1 MFIFCWLWGGRRVA
15 EGVAEVAIE
24 RFFNA
29 KSRFLH
35 TILHKSN
42 LIFIAQPTKKAVNAQ
57 PEASAWLGLTTDYHR
72 FPQIIFWARKSAAFK
87 DTAWLRIDII
97 HGTS

>member
-1 MFIFCWLWGGRRVA
+1 MDSSLSRACAHLCFSFSSATSATNIVNMFIFCWLWGGIRVA

-35 TILHKSN
+35 IILHKSN

-57 PEASAWLGLTTDYHR
+57 PEASAWLGLTTD
-72 FPQIIFWARKSAAFK
+72 
-87 DTAWLRIDII
+87 
-97 HGTS
+97 